1 MAVTA
6 HQTQHALFVVD
17 AVPTGANIECMQNSS
32 KPFTII
38 FTITH
43 KRAHTHM
50 RTHTSMYFRCT
61 ALEGKLA
68 CPVQKRARTHT
79 KRHTNTTPRSHT
91 YT

>member
-1 MAVTA
+1 VAVTA

-50 RTHTSMYFRCT
+50 RTHMHQQIPPPPPRTINTYRYT
-61 ALEGKLA
+61 H
-68 CPVQKRARTHT
+68 RTHT
-79 KRHTNTTPRSHT
+79 
-91 YT
+91 YL